1 MWDMVTPLQVGGRHV
16 GNVFIGQFFY
26 EDEPPDVELFRA
38 QARRHGFDE
47 AAYLEALARTP
58 RFSRAAAN
66 AGMQFYAKLTSM
78 VSALSYSSIKV
89 SRMLTERIQLEEQ
102 LRQSQKMEAVGQ
114 LAGGVAHDFNNILQ
128 VISGHASV
136 LSLDEQLDEQQRE
149 DVGSIL
155 SASEKAA
162 QLTKGLLAF
171 SRRQVMTFAPVDLN
185 EIIESVKKFLDRII
199 GEDVQLATRLS
210 PGRLTVYGDRGQIE
224 QVLINL
230 VTNARDAMPKGGHLT
245 IETGCQ
251 VMGHAGDPAS
261 GQAEP
266 GRHAVVTV
274 SDTGGGMDPE
284 TRKRI
289 FEPFF
294 TTKGVGRGTGLGMAI
309 VYGIVKQHQGT
320 IDVQSEPGR
329 GATFNVSFPVYEKE
343 PLQPLEAEPALAS
356 PGGGTETILL
366 GEDDADVRG
375 FVVSLLRRFGYTV
388 IQAVDGQAVVEKF
401 AANMDAISMVLLDV
415 IMPKKNGKEAYEE
428 ISRLK
433 PGVKVLYAS
442 GYTADFIQS
451 RGVSEQGIELIMK
464 PVLPMVL
471 LRKIREVLDRAPA
484 GPG

>member
-1 MWDMVTPLQVGGRHV
+1 
-16 GNVFIGQFFY
+16 
-26 EDEPPDVELFRA
+26 
-38 QARRHGFDE
+38 
-47 AAYLEALARTP
+47 
-58 RFSRAAAN
+58 
-66 AGMQFYAKLTSM
+66 
-78 VSALSYSSIKV
+78 
-89 SRMLTERIQLEEQ
+89 
-102 LRQSQKMEAVGQ
+102 
-114 LAGGVAHDFNNILQ
+114 
-128 VISGHASV
+128 
-136 LSLDEQLDEQQRE
+136 
-149 DVGSIL
+149 
-155 SASEKAA
+155 
-162 QLTKGLLAF
+162 
-171 SRRQVMTFAPVDLN
+171 MTFAPVDLN

-199 GEDVQLATRLS
+199 GEDVQLTTRLS

-230 VTNARDAMPKGGHLT
+230 VTNARDAMPKGGRLS
-245 IETGCQ
+245 IETGHQ
-251 VMGHAGDPAS
+251 VVGYEGDPAS

-266 GRHAVVTV
+266 GRLAVVTV

-294 TTKGVGRGTGLGMAI
+294 TTKGVGKGTGLGMAI

-320 IDVQSEPGR
+320 IDVQSEPGQ
-329 GATFNVSFPVYEKE
+329 GATFSISFPVYEKE

-388 IQAVDGQAVVEKF
+388 IQAVDGQAAVEEF

-415 IMPKKNGKEAYEE
+415 IMPKKSGKEAYDE
-428 ISRLK
+428 ISLLK

-471 LRKIREVLDRAPA
+471 LRKIREVLDRAPGGEA
-484 GPG
+484 PGG